1 MNVDLY
7 SINRVLSGFKKFNG
21 FKIETCTKNTELCV
35 NQLKIYGIDYY

>member
-1 MNVDLY
+1 MLIY
-7 SINRVLSGFKKFNG
+7 TALTVLSGFKKFNG